1 MDPMTGG
8 LIAVGVVV
16 VLGVLMRRAN
26 KPDTGAAARPA
37 EDRLSEGAVPRDERE
52 PGDEGGTDL
61 SPEDEAML
69 DELGAAF
76 HDDEVAAVTSDNFA
90 LVPDRHAVRLIPP
103 DESGESWK
111 TGNAATNARGAQA
124 IAMSWHAGDLT
135 GARVV
140 RGAADEGPW
149 RFEALGRDG
158 EYTAFSFET
167 EDGAHAALAVF
178 ESRGIIKLEENE
190 DGERMPPQA
199 DQFEEARR
207 VFFETEAALELGDD
221 EEEPRA

>member
-8 LIAVGVVV
+8 LIAVGVVIG
-16 VLGVLMRRAN
+16 LGVLMRLAN
-26 KPDTGAAARPA
+26 KPDQGSAPRPA
-37 EDRLSEGAVPRDERE
+37 EDRLSEGAVPRDESDTS
-52 PGDEGGTDL
+52 GADL

-111 TGNAATNARGAQA
+111 TGSAATNARGAQA

-135 GARVV
+135 GGRVV

-158 EYTAFSFET
+158 EYTAFIFET
-167 EDGAHAALAVF
+167 EDGAHAAQAVF
-178 ESRGIIKLEENE
+178 ESRGIISLQENE
-190 DGERMPPQA
+190 DGERRQPQP
-199 DQFEEARR
+199 DQFEAARR
-207 VFFETEAALELGDD
+207 VFLETEAALELGDD

>member
-1 MDPMTGG
+1 MTSLTGG

-16 VLGVLMRRAN
+16 LIGVLMRLAN
-26 KPDTGAAARPA
+26 RPDHFTPPGAA
-37 EDRLSEGAVPRDERE
+37 EDRLSEGAVP
-52 PGDEGGTDL
+52 PGESDEGDSDL
-61 SPEDEAML
+61 TPEDEAML
-69 DELGAAF
+69 DELSAGF

-103 DESGESWK
+103 SDSGESWK
-111 TGNAATNARGAQA
+111 PGRSASDARGERAL
-124 IAMSWHAGDLT
+124 AMSWHAGDLT
-135 GARVV
+135 GGRVV

-158 EYTAFSFET
+158 EYMAFIFET
-167 EDGAHAALAVF
+167 EEGAHAAQAVF
-178 ESRGIIKLEENE
+178 ESRGIISLRENDE
-190 DGERMPPQA
+190 GERMPPQA

-207 VFFETEAALELGDD
+207 IFLETEAALELGDD

>member
-1 MDPMTGG
+1 MTTLTGG
-8 LIAVGVVV
+8 LIAVGVVI
-16 VLGVLMRRAN
+16 VLGLLMRMAN
-26 KPDTGAAARPA
+26 KPSTGGTSRPA
-37 EDRLSEGAVPRDERE
+37 EDRLSEGAPARSDRNDD
-52 PGDEGGTDL
+52 GADL
-61 SPEDEAML
+61 TPEDEAML
-69 DELGAAF
+69 DELGGAF

-111 TGNAATNARGAQA
+111 AGNAATNQRGAQA

-158 EYTAFSFET
+158 EYMAFIFET
-167 EDGAHAALAVF
+167 ESGAHAALGLF
-178 ESRGIIKLEENE
+178 ESRGIVSLQEND

-207 VFFETEAALELGDD
+207 VFLETEAALELGDD

>member
-1 MDPMTGG
+1 MTGG
-8 LIAVGVVV
+8 LIAVGVVI
-16 VLGVLMRRAN
+16 VLGLLLRGAN
-26 KPDTGAAARPA
+26 KSDSGDVSRPA
-37 EDRLSEGAVPRDERE
+37 EDRRSEGAAPREE
-52 PGDEGGTDL
+52 SGTDL
-61 SPEDEAML
+61 TPEDEAML

-111 TGNAATNARGAQA
+111 TGNAAANARGAQA